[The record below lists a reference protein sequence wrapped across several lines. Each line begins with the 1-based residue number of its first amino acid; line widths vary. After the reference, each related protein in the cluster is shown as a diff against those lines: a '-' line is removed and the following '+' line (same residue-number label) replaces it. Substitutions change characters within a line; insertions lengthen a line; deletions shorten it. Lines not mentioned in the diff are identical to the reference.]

1 MQYDLLCNQSNQKN
15 IIIVS
20 SPLIL
25 GGLSNLEIN
34 QAKDAQQLP
43 CFQTVQL
50 KLARLIN
57 SRMAPSR
64 LVPAASSPELVLGS
78 QGGKHLGNP
87 GSLALTPSVLQKA
100 QSQLSPHV
108 LVFFVTHPDL
118 TGWLPRDVPS
128 HSQTG
133 RRVSW
138 IKPQFQ
144 V

>member
-1 MQYDLLCNQSNQKN
+1 MQYDLLLNQSNQKK

-50 KLARLIN
+50 KLAELIN
-57 SRMAPSR
+57 SGTAPSR
-64 LVPAASSPELVLGS
+64 LGTAASSPELVQGS
-78 QGGKHLGNP
+78 QGRKHLGKP
-87 GSLALTPSVLQKA
+87 GSMAPTPSVLQKA
-100 QSQLSPHV
+100 QSQLPPHALV
-108 LVFFVTHPDL
+108 LSVTWPDL

-128 HSQTG
+128 VLKQEQDCP
-133 RRVSW
+133 VL
-138 IKPQFQ
+138 KPQFQ